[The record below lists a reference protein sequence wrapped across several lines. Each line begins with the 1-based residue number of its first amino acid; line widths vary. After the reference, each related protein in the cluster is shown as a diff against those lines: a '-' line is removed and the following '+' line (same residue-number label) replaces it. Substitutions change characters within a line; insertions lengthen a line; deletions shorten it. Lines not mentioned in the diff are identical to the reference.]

1 MSTISAMINLDEL
14 LYAAYTLGLESE
26 QGSVALSQPQLRSI
40 LLRNVPMFG
49 KVDTSAKVAE
59 EKTETTQIKEKKAR
73 KPSAALGKP
82 RPVPD
87 DETRCHARTFVEK
100 DHLEGGALKVV
111 REDESNHFG
120 DRCKFK
126 KTDGVEFCKHH
137 VEKQPH
143 GVWDN
148 DYDGKFKQYI
158 GKTAKVV
165 EPVSE
170 AEEEIEEPATAAAT
184 VEVKATPAKKIIVK
198 AAAPAAPVKK
208 QIKKSTKNSE
218 DEDTFMEGDVLEKAN
233 IEYDW
238 LEIDDISYMIDKN
251 GDVYD
256 PEDENKI
263 GNYNRKTKTWVSGG
277 PSDD

>member
-1 MSTISAMINLDEL
+1 MINLDEL

-26 QGSVALSQPQLRSI
+26 QGSTALTQSQIRTI

-49 KVDTSAKVAE
+49 KVDTSAKAVE
-59 EKTETTQIKEKKAR
+59 EKTEKIQIKEKKPR

-100 DHLEGGALKVV
+100 DHLEGGALKVI
-111 REDESNHFG
+111 REDESNQFG

-126 KTDGVEFCKHH
+126 KTDGVDFCKHH

-158 GKTAKVV
+158 GKTAKVSV
-165 EPVSE
+165 EPQEALSE
-170 AEEEIEEPATAAAT
+170 AEEELEEPATAT

-198 AAAPAAPVKK
+198 AAVAPAAPLKK
-208 QIKKSTKNSE
+208 QIKKPAKKSE
-218 DEDTFMEGDVLEKAN
+218 ADEDTFMDGDVLEKSG

-238 LEIDDISYMIDKN
+238 LEIDDISYMIDKK

-256 PEDENKI
+256 PEDEKKI
-263 GNYNRKTKTWVSGG
+263 GNYSRKTKTWVSGG
-277 PSDD
+277 PSDE